1 MPHLIIECSANVVN
15 NTSTQLLMNTVYVA
29 AESTKLFTPGD
40 IKVRIRPF
48 ETYQLAE
55 GQHSFLHVF
64 GYIMQGRTDEQKKQL
79 SEVVVS
85 ALNQLIPDTTFISM
99 NVMEFEKAN
108 YFNKG
113 MIKSNK

>member
-1 MPHLIIECSANVVN
+1 
-15 NTSTQLLMNTVYVA
+15 
-29 AESTKLFTPGD
+29 
-40 IKVRIRPF
+40 
-48 ETYQLAE
+48 
-55 GQHSFLHVF
+55 
-64 GYIMQGRTDEQKKQL
+64 MQGRTDEQKKQL